1 MKLIME
7 NWNEYL
13 AEEEEVLEEG
23 WKQKLL
29 MTMGLWTALGGIL
42 NTAQAG
48 QLELN
53 DIAITS
59 QMAEALVGA
68 TLDPGAP
75 VGQDLENKET
85 IKLVQT
91 LNKIYHQDAEGK
103 VTSLDELAETN
114 PEVAANILK
123 VAKEMSEFTKSLKNP
138 AVGGKI
144 KKLQKQGGE
153 ILSSDHAGGPG
164 PGTQ

>member
-29 MTMGLWTALGGIL
+29 MTMGLWTALGGML

-48 QLELN
+48 QLEFSGRG
-53 DIAITS
+53 ITS
-59 QMAEALVGA
+59 EMAAALVGA

-75 VGQDLENKET
+75 VGEGLGDTET
-85 IKLVQT
+85 IELVQT

-123 VAKEMSEFTKSLKNP
+123 VAKEMSEFTNSLKKNS
-138 AVGGKI
+138 KQL
-144 KKLQKQGGE
+144 KKLQKQGGK
-153 ILSSDHAGGPG
+153 ILSSPQAGGTG